1 MSPRPIGVTIVA
13 IVVWLNGLLQVL
25 GAATALFAFAGL
37 DAGAALVTTAVLSLL
52 LGVIAL
58 VLGVGLLRGSPTVRG
73 LVTVLLLLSIANA
86 VFAVFLSPAQA
97 VTPVLTIVLAA
108 VGIVMLWTGRASEF
122 FSRRP

>member
-13 IVVWLNGLLQVL
+13 IVVWLNGLLQIL

-37 DAGAALVTTAVLSLL
+37 EAGPALVTTAVLSLL
-52 LGVIAL
+52 LGVLAI
-58 VLGVGLLRGSPTVRG
+58 VLGVGLLRGSATIRG
-73 LVTVLLLLSIANA
+73 LVTVLLVLSIANA
-86 VFAVFLSPAQA
+86 VFAIFLSPAQA

-108 VGIVMLWTGRASEF
+108 VGIVLLWTASASQF